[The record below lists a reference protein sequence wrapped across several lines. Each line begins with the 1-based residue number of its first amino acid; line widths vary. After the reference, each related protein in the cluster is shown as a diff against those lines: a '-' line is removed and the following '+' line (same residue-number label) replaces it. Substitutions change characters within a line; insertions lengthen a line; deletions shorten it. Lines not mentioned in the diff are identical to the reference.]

1 MFSNRY
7 IFIYSSSMVILV
19 AIALTIVAV
28 MLKPKQQY
36 NQRVEKMQ
44 NTKKVGRIDA
54 QNDFNVSVDMP
65 GRRDHPAENHCDTCV
80 PRKVL
85 ACHESTLLISVS

>member
-1 MFSNRY
+1 MSELIRTGNSINNENPRD
-7 IFIYSSSMVILV
+7 L
-19 AIALTIVAV
+19 
-28 MLKPKQQY
+28 
-36 NQRVEKMQ
+36 RVEKMQ